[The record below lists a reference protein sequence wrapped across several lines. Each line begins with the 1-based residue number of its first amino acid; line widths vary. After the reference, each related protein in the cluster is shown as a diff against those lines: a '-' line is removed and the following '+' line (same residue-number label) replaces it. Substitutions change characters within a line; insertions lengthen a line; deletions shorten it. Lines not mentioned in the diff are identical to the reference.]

1 MSDQD
6 KIFTLYE
13 QNLNQSAI
21 GLMQQRDPNGNL
33 KYRPGEAG
41 PGQSYAR
48 YNVPTTNSAKVKG
61 SPFVPNGISDEET
74 VYVPGYAKMKPS
86 QLKGSIKRCI
96 EEINEAFENGNYSFI
111 TSKADLLNLFSDTYS
126 KYLKEVEK

>member
-6 KIFTLYE
+6 RIFTLYE

-48 YNVPTTNSAKVKG
+48 YNIPTTNSAKVKG
-61 SPFVPNGISDEET
+61 SPCISDEEILIKGFG
-74 VYVPGYAKMKPS
+74 VIDSSQAAK
-86 QLKGSIKRCI
+86 
-96 EEINEAFENGNYSFI
+96 
-111 TSKADLLNLFSDTYS
+111 LLDN
-126 KYLKEVEK
+126 LKEDIHDLIDRNITGAILKSKIDLYTSIIEQIS

>member
-6 KIFTLYE
+6 RIFTLYE

-61 SPFVPNGISDEET
+61 SPFIPNGISDEEMLIK
-74 VYVPGYAKMKPS
+74 GYGVIDSIQAAELLDR
-86 QLKGSIKRCI
+86 LKKDIHDLIDRNITGAVLKSKIDFYTSIIKQI
-96 EEINEAFENGNYSFI
+96 S
-111 TSKADLLNLFSDTYS
+111 
-126 KYLKEVEK
+126 

>member
-61 SPFVPNGISDEET
+61 SPFVPNGISDEEILIKGFG
-74 VYVPGYAKMKPS
+74 VIDSSQAAK
-86 QLKGSIKRCI
+86 
-96 EEINEAFENGNYSFI
+96 
-111 TSKADLLNLFSDTYS
+111 LLDS
-126 KYLKEVEK
+126 LKEDIHDLIDRNVTGAILKSKIDLYTSVIKQIS

>member
-1 MSDQD
+1 MNDQE

-13 QNLNQSAI
+13 QNLNQSGI

-48 YNVPTTNSAKVKG
+48 YNTPTVNSAKVKG
-61 SPFVPNGISDEET
+61 TPFMSNGISDEET
-74 VYVPGYAKMKPS
+74 IYVPGYAKMEPS
-86 QLKGSIKRCI
+86 QLKKSIQRI
-96 EEINEAFENGNYSFI
+96 IDEINEAYRNGNYSFI
-111 TSKADLLNLFSDTYS
+111 KSKADLLILFSDTYS
-126 KYLKEVEK
+126 KYLKSIEK

>member
-6 KIFTLYE
+6 RIFTLYE

-61 SPFVPNGISDEET
+61 SPFVPNGISDEEILIKGFG
-74 VYVPGYAKMKPS
+74 VIDSSQAAK
-86 QLKGSIKRCI
+86 
-96 EEINEAFENGNYSFI
+96 
-111 TSKADLLNLFSDTYS
+111 LLDS
-126 KYLKEVEK
+126 LKEDIHDLIDRNVTGAILKSKIDLYTSVIKQIS

>member
-41 PGQSYAR
+41 PGQSYTR

-74 VYVPGYAKMKPS
+74 IYVPGYAKMKPS

-126 KYLKEVEK
+126 KYLNEVEK

>member
-6 KIFTLYE
+6 RIFTLYE

-41 PGQSYAR
+41 PGQSYTR

-74 VYVPGYAKMKPS
+74 IYVPGYAKMKPS

-126 KYLKEVEK
+126 KYLNEVEK

>member
-41 PGQSYAR
+41 PGQSYTR

-61 SPFVPNGISDEET
+61 SPFVPNSISDEET
-74 VYVPGYAKMKPS
+74 IYVPGYAKMKPS

>member
-6 KIFTLYE
+6 RIFTLYE

-41 PGQSYAR
+41 PGQSYTR

-74 VYVPGYAKMKPS
+74 IYVPGYAKMKPS

>member
-6 KIFTLYE
+6 RIFTLYE

-33 KYRPGEAG
+33 YRPGEAG

-61 SPFVPNGISDEET
+61 SPFIPNGISDEEMLIK
-74 VYVPGYAKMKPS
+74 GYGVIDSIQAAELLDR
-86 QLKGSIKRCI
+86 LKKDIHDLIDRNITGAVLKSKIDFYTSIIKQI
-96 EEINEAFENGNYSFI
+96 S
-111 TSKADLLNLFSDTYS
+111 
-126 KYLKEVEK
+126 

>member
-61 SPFVPNGISDEET
+61 SPFVPNGISDEEILIKGFG
-74 VYVPGYAKMKPS
+74 VIDSSQAAK
-86 QLKGSIKRCI
+86 
-96 EEINEAFENGNYSFI
+96 
-111 TSKADLLNLFSDTYS
+111 LLDS
-126 KYLKEVEK
+126 LKEDIHDLIDRNVTGVILKSKIDLYTSVIKQIS

>member
-6 KIFTLYE
+6 RIFTLYE

-61 SPFVPNGISDEET
+61 SPFVPNGISDEEILIKGFG
-74 VYVPGYAKMKPS
+74 VIDSSQAAK
-86 QLKGSIKRCI
+86 
-96 EEINEAFENGNYSFI
+96 
-111 TSKADLLNLFSDTYS
+111 LLDS
-126 KYLKEVEK
+126 LKEDIHDLIDRNVTGVILKSKIDLYTSVIKQIS

>member
-1 MSDQD
+1 MSDQQ

-33 KYRPGEAG
+33 KYRPGDAS

-61 SPFVPNGISDEET
+61 APFTPNGISDEEILIKGFG
-74 VYVPGYAKMKPS
+74 VIDSSQAAKLLDT
-86 QLKGSIKRCI
+86 LKGDIHELIDRNITGVILKSKIDLYTSIIKQI
-96 EEINEAFENGNYSFI
+96 S
-111 TSKADLLNLFSDTYS
+111 
-126 KYLKEVEK
+126 

>member
-41 PGQSYAR
+41 RGQSYTR

-74 VYVPGYAKMKPS
+74 IYVPGYAKMKPS

-126 KYLKEVEK
+126 KYLNEVEK